1 MDPFVSDSIML
12 YFMGLTG
19 RKCYRH
25 IVTQRIRG
33 FPVLKYEPKDLT
45 LSVRTKSLNVWFLLL
60 VNETSYYGSTLT
72 WKKDG
77 RYGHH
82 LGIPVST
89 ALYEKDPFV
98 PYYSGFHLNIVSR
111 QVWPWIKLNDKKKI
125 NI

>member
-1 MDPFVSDSIML
+1 MNLNLLFQSILPLDLLQKSPQNKIPQGGRMPYLYINVAVRSLLIDPFVSDSMML
-12 YFMGLTG
+12 YFIGLTG

-72 WKKDG
+72 
-77 RYGHH
+77 
-82 LGIPVST
+82 
-89 ALYEKDPFV
+89 
-98 PYYSGFHLNIVSR
+98 
-111 QVWPWIKLNDKKKI
+111 
-125 NI
+125 